1 MPRTPPALTSLPP
14 AVAAAL
20 ARLGEHLA
28 LARVRRRQSQRE
40 WAQRLGVSVPTLIRL
55 EKGDPGVGA
64 GIVATALWLVG
75 RVAALGELAD
85 PQLDR
90 GALELDLR
98 EATRRRAVR
107 SAASV
112 QARLARAPRGSTPAT
127 APIPPAS
134 AAKRAKARPRR

>member
-1 MPRTPPALTSLPP
+1 MPRTPQAPTSLPP

-28 LARVRRRQSQRE
+28 LARVRRKQSQRE

-75 RVAALGELAD
+75 RVTALGELAD
-85 PQLDR
+85 PQQDR
-90 GALELDLR
+90 GALELDVR

-112 QARLARAPRGSTPAT
+112 QARLARAMP
-127 APIPPAS
+127 
-134 AAKRAKARPRR
+134 AAKTKPRTRR

>member
-1 MPRTPPALTSLPP
+1 MPRTPQALTSLPP

-20 ARLGEHLA
+20 ARLGENLA
-28 LARVRRRQSQRE
+28 LARVRRKQSQRE

-75 RVAALGELAD
+75 RVTALGELAD
-85 PQLDR
+85 PQQDR
-90 GALELDLR
+90 GALELDVR
-98 EATRRRAVR
+98 EATRRRTVR

-112 QARLARAPRGSTPAT
+112 QARLARALPAT
-127 APIPPAS
+127 
-134 AAKRAKARPRR
+134 KTKPRTRR

>member
-1 MPRTPPALTSLPP
+1 MPKAPQARTGLPP
-14 AVAAAL
+14 TVAAAL
-20 ARLGEHLA
+20 QRLGEHLA
-28 LARVRRRQSQRE
+28 LARVRRKQSQRE

-64 GIVATALWLVG
+64 GILATALWLVG

-85 PQLDR
+85 PQQDR
-90 GALELDLR
+90 GALELDVR

-112 QARLARAPRGSTPAT
+112 QARLARA
-127 APIPPAS
+127 AP
-134 AAKRAKARPRR
+134 AAKTKPRTRR

>member
-1 MPRTPPALTSLPP
+1 MPRTPQALTSLPP

-28 LARVRRRQSQRE
+28 LARVRRKQSQRE

-75 RVAALGELAD
+75 RVTALGELAD
-85 PQLDR
+85 PQQDR
-90 GALELDLR
+90 GALELDVR

-112 QARLARAPRGSTPAT
+112 QARLARAAPVAKTKPRT
-127 APIPPAS
+127 
-134 AAKRAKARPRR
+134 RR

>member
-1 MPRTPPALTSLPP
+1 MPRTPQALTSLPP
-14 AVAAAL
+14 VVAAAL

-28 LARVRRRQSQRE
+28 LARVRRKQSQRE

-85 PQLDR
+85 PQQDR
-90 GALELDLR
+90 GALELDVR
-98 EATRRRAVR
+98 EATRRRTVR

-112 QARLARAPRGSTPAT
+112 QARLARTVP
-127 APIPPAS
+127 
-134 AAKRAKARPRR
+134 AAKTKPRTRR

>member
-1 MPRTPPALTSLPP
+1 MPRTPQALTSLPP

-85 PQLDR
+85 PQQDR
-90 GALELDLR
+90 GALELDVR
-98 EATRRRAVR
+98 EATRRRAER

-112 QARLARAPRGSTPAT
+112 QARLARAVP
-127 APIPPAS
+127 
-134 AAKRAKARPRR
+134 AAKTKPRTRR

>member
-1 MPRTPPALTSLPP
+1 MPRTPQALTSLPP

-28 LARVRRRQSQRE
+28 LARVRRKQSQRE

-64 GIVATALWLVG
+64 GILATALWLVG
-75 RVAALGELAD
+75 RIAALGELAD
-85 PQLDR
+85 PQQDR
-90 GALELDLR
+90 GALELDVR

-112 QARLARAPRGSTPAT
+112 QARLARTVPVAKTKPRTH
-127 APIPPAS
+127 
-134 AAKRAKARPRR
+134 R

>member
-1 MPRTPPALTSLPP
+1 MPRTPQALTSLPP

-28 LARVRRRQSQRE
+28 LARVRRKQSQRE

-85 PQLDR
+85 PQQDR
-90 GALELDLR
+90 GALEIDVR

-112 QARLARAPRGSTPAT
+112 QARLGRAVP
-127 APIPPAS
+127 
-134 AAKRAKARPRR
+134 AAKAKPRTRR

>member
-28 LARVRRRQSQRE
+28 LARVRRKQSQRE

-85 PQLDR
+85 PQQDR

-112 QARLARAPRGSTPAT
+112 QARLA
-127 APIPPAS
+127 S
-134 AAKRAKARPRR
+134 AAKKAKAPARR

>member
-1 MPRTPPALTSLPP
+1 MPRTPPALTGLPP

-28 LARVRRRQSQRE
+28 LARVRRKQSQRE

-85 PQLDR
+85 PQQDR

-112 QARLARAPRGSTPAT
+112 QARLA
-127 APIPPAS
+127 S
-134 AAKRAKARPRR
+134 AAKKAKAPARR

>member
-1 MPRTPPALTSLPP
+1 MPRTPQALTSLPP

-28 LARVRRRQSQRE
+28 LARVRRKQSQRE

-75 RVAALGELAD
+75 RVTALGELAD
-85 PQLDR
+85 PQQDR
-90 GALELDLR
+90 GALELDVR

-112 QARLARAPRGSTPAT
+112 QARLARAVP
-127 APIPPAS
+127 
-134 AAKRAKARPRR
+134 AAKTKPRTHR

>member
-1 MPRTPPALTSLPP
+1 
-14 AVAAAL
+14 VAAAL

-28 LARVRRRQSQRE
+28 LARVRRKQSQRE

-85 PQLDR
+85 PQQDR
-90 GALELDLR
+90 GALELDVR

-112 QARLARAPRGSTPAT
+112 QARLARTVP
-127 APIPPAS
+127 
-134 AAKRAKARPRR
+134 AAKTKPRTRR